1 LRPLRP
7 GRCQAPCSFRPRRS
21 SRPRRFSPL
30 MDSRACCVPHP
41 TMRFTGF
48 PRTDDACLRSRRA
61 SSPMPT
67 LQSFSLPR
75 SGPRVTARSCPPVV
89 RRQRQLDSGALIRSE
104 IRCAEDSWPS
114 PDARCS
120 PGLPCLEPHSIA
132 FTSASARER
141 ATQKVRLGP
150 AQARAGRVAESAM
163 SASPRPEG
171 HGSARTRGGGW
182 IGRGITTA
190 HAIPR
195 VRDRLRRRRSDVL
208 AGHFPQGRWSSSM
221 VDPTAPRR
229 IVGQSPA
236 RLARRRACRVSTR
249 GVPGPSARRVPDTEV
264 SVRVCSA
271 AFPKGGWGRRRGSRC
286 RWVEWAAVRH
296 PGWGDRSTDPAHQRG
311 GGGSSERRFPRIRP
325 GARAPHCCDSPPSRT
340 SGKDVLQVIFVRQ
353 RTIRGSPRR
362 LAFGSLR

>member
-1 LRPLRP
+1 MGEVRRAPRARSANRSPHCPPRASIFRCRRRLSLPPGSNEPSAFHRVSQRPPLRRVPSVSTPASLRPLRP

-30 MDSRACCVPHP
+30 MESRACCVPHP
-41 TMRFTGF
+41 TMRFIGF
-48 PRTDDACLRSRRA
+48 PRTDDACLRRRRA
-61 SSPMPT
+61 SSPMPA

-89 RRQRQLDSGALIRSE
+89 GRQRQLDSGALIRSE
-104 IRCAEDSWPS
+104 IRCAEHSWPS

-141 ATQKVRLGP
+141 ATQEVRLGP

-171 HGSARTRGGGW
+171 RSSARTRGGGW
-182 IGRGITTA
+182 IGRGITTT

-195 VRDRLRRRRSDVL
+195 VRDRLRRRRSGVL
-208 AGHFPQGRWSSSM
+208 AGHFPRGRWSSST

-229 IVGQSPA
+229 IVGQPPA

-249 GVPGPSARRVPDTEV
+249 GVPGPSA
-264 SVRVCSA
+264 
-271 AFPKGGWGRRRGSRC
+271 W
-286 RWVEWAAVRH
+286 
-296 PGWGDRSTDPAHQRG
+296 
-311 GGGSSERRFPRIRP
+311 
-325 GARAPHCCDSPPSRT
+325 
-340 SGKDVLQVIFVRQ
+340 
-353 RTIRGSPRR
+353 
-362 LAFGSLR
+362 

>member
-89 RRQRQLDSGALIRSE
+89 GRQRQLDSGALIRSE
-104 IRCAEDSWPS
+104 IRCAEHSWPS

-120 PGLPCLEPHSIA
+120 HGLPCLEPHPIA

-141 ATQKVRLGP
+141 ATKKVRLGP
-150 AQARAGRVAESAM
+150 AQARAGRVAESAT

-171 HGSARTRGGGW
+171 LGSARHARGRMDRAW
-182 IGRGITTA
+182 RHH
-190 HAIPR
+190 HA
-195 VRDRLRRRRSDVL
+195 RDS
-208 AGHFPQGRWSSSM
+208 GN
-221 VDPTAPRR
+221 
-229 IVGQSPA
+229 I
-236 RLARRRACRVSTR
+236 
-249 GVPGPSARRVPDTEV
+249 GPSLLP
-264 SVRVCSA
+264 
-271 AFPKGGWGRRRGSRC
+271 PKRLPCRSLPPRTMVIVHGRS
-286 RWVEWAAVRH
+286 H
-296 PGWGDRSTDPAHQRG
+296 
-311 GGGSSERRFPRIRP
+311 
-325 GARAPHCCDSPPSRT
+325 GAP
-340 SGKDVLQVIFVRQ
+340 
-353 RTIRGSPRR
+353 
-362 LAFGSLR
+362 